1 MRILAI
7 IPAYNEEE
15 CIKSTVSSLV
25 EACPQ
30 IDYLV
35 INDGSK
41 DATPMICR
49 QEGFSYLSL
58 PINTKLA
65 SAFQTGMKYACR
77 NGYDAVVQFDAD
89 GQHLPEYIGLMADA
103 MESNDADVVIASR
116 LLAGEKPKGARG
128 LGSRLI
134 SFLIRITARAKIT
147 DPTSGLRM
155 YNRKLIKFFA
165 TEFDTSPEPDTIALL
180 VRKGYSV
187 VEIPAVMRERQ
198 GGESYLDLPHVVGY
212 MARMCTSI
220 VLFQWLR

>member
-1 MRILAI
+1 MRILAV

-30 IDYLV
+30 VDYLV

-41 DATPMICR
+41 DATPIICR

-89 GQHLPEYIGLMADA
+89 GQHLPEYIGIMADA

-134 SFLIRITARAKIT
+134 SRRRF
-147 DPTSGLRM
+147 
-155 YNRKLIKFFA
+155 
-165 TEFDTSPEPDTIALL
+165 
-180 VRKGYSV
+180 
-187 VEIPAVMRERQ
+187 
-198 GGESYLDLPHVVGY
+198 
-212 MARMCTSI
+212 
-220 VLFQWLR
+220 